1 MMAPNER
8 ENNKLPVGSSRAL
21 VVVPALLPS
30 RGPNL
35 RFLHSPILLD
45 RHPRLMVDSW
55 FLCRK
60 ASIDRAL
67 IYHCAWQSK
76 SLDEELNKGCRSLD
90 CLREN
95 WRLDNN
101 EVGIIALW
109 YITYMFPL
117 QNFKSK
123 AIHAMKCQKI
133 SFCTQKNRA
142 K

>member
-30 RGPNL
+30 RGSNL
-35 RFLHSPILLD
+35 RFLHSPILFH

-67 IYHCAWQSK
+67 SYHCARQSK
-76 SLDEELNKGCRSLD
+76 SLDEQLNKGCRSLD

-95 WRLDNN
+95 WPLDNN

-123 AIHAMKCQKI
+123 AIYAMKCQKI
-133 SFCTQKNRA
+133 SLCTQKNRA